1 MCSLCRPVEQPFLN
15 YFVMGTSSWSTF
27 SLVWCLSHISS
38 QCPYIPW
45 TNACFA
51 RLSLFWNT
59 LQAFTCA
66 SLCWICNLCFSWC
79 VVDTVSLLLCQVYH
93 LLRELF
99 RAESCSSPPVLAVA
113 HTIFL
118 DSEDRSSIIMKYQ
131 YSFILLSMNTAWGF
145 SSPSS
150 SKESKLRTTERVGF
164 VLAQQG
170 CMVRKGLKKN
180 THHHQTNHLV
190 FTTEKESWDCIGEE
204 WKIFVVVILKWK

>member
-1 MCSLCRPVEQPFLN
+1 MHYFLN
-15 YFVMGTSSWSTF
+15 FFSHF

-38 QCPYIPW
+38 QFPYIPW

-66 SLCWICNLCFSWC
+66 SLCWICNLCFSRC
-79 VVDTVSLLLCQVYH
+79 AVDTVSLLLCQVHH
-93 LLRELF
+93 LLCELF
-99 RAESCSSPPVLAVA
+99 RAESCSSPHVLAAA

-118 DSEDRSSIIMKYQ
+118 DSREQSSIIMKYQ
-131 YSFILLSMNTAWGF
+131 YPFILLSMNTAWGF

-150 SKESKLRTTERVGF
+150 SNESKLRTTEKVGF

-180 THHHQTNHLV
+180 THHPQTNQPPGFHHWTREMRV
-190 FTTEKESWDCIGEE
+190 HRRRMGDICSGNSEM
-204 WKIFVVVILKWK
+204 KITFWSVNICM